1 MSAFALQC
9 YFTVI
14 FRKFCLKLLYTIKS
28 YILETILTEPYR
40 KNPFKNNLE
49 LCFLFNKTFFLFS
62 LIHMSRNFLLE
73 RREKVEQN
81 KVYLPNKS
89 NKRISHRETQIS
101 ALKYN
106 LKNNHISNTNNNLSF
121 FAANI
126 GIQSTQK
133 LFSD

>member
-1 MSAFALQC
+1 
-9 YFTVI
+9 
-14 FRKFCLKLLYTIKS
+14 
-28 YILETILTEPYR
+28 
-40 KNPFKNNLE
+40 
-49 LCFLFNKTFFLFS
+49 
-62 LIHMSRNFLLE
+62 MSRNFLLE

-81 KVYLPNKS
+81 TVYLPNKS
-89 NKRISHRETQIS
+89 NKRISHQETQIS

-133 LFSD
+133 LFPD